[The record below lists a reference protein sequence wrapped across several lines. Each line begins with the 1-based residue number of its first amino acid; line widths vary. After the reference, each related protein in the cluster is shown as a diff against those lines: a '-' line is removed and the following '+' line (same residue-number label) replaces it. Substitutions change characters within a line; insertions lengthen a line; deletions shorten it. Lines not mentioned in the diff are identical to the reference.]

1 MVSLPDEI
9 VNHIV
14 CLSVKMRDPHPFAEE
29 IKTLGMIGG
38 VIQKYKNLYGEE
50 DAMEWL
56 ILDLDNQFPG
66 VENNWSSGVFK
77 KWRALTPAQRR
88 EFIDT

>member
-9 VNHIV
+9 VNHIM
-14 CLSVKMRDPHPFAEE
+14 CLSVKMRDPHPFANE
-29 IKTLGMIGG
+29 IKTLSMIGG
-38 VIQKYKNLYGEE
+38 VIQKYREFYNE
-50 DAMEWL
+50 DAMDWL

-66 VENNWSSGVFK
+66 VGVENSGVFR